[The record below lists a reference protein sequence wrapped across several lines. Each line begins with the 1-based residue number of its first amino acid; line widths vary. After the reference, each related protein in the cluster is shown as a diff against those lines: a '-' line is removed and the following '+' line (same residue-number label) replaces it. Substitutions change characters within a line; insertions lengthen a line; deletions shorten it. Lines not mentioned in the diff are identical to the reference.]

1 MITHVLTVHKQ
12 TNNTYA
18 NIHNMVLTDIQAI
31 ASQYQPR
38 RTRNGFGSGGSSK
51 TNKVPTLEM
60 TRKQKDRER
69 TLARK
74 RARFEAHNPMDFL
87 SNKYTSI
94 SNQSAREG
102 TDYNPLLQ
110 MTPEQA
116 FTRRV
121 INGEV
126 RLSEIRK
133 NLAIV
138 RDNLGYFYDNSQLDT
153 RNIYHVSLPQG
164 YAEDEDPLLNSRMV
178 MICTDTETVYV
189 LVLRISGRRD

>member
-1 MITHVLTVHKQ
+1 MDLTEILAVAALVL
-12 TNNTYA
+12 
-18 NIHNMVLTDIQAI
+18 L
-31 ASQYQPR
+31 ASQDQPS
-38 RTRNGFGSGGSSK
+38 RTRNGSGSRRSRK
-51 TNKVPTLEM
+51 TKKVPTLEM
-60 TRKQKDRER
+60 TRKQKARAR
-69 TLARK
+69 TQARK
-74 RARFEAHNPMDFL
+74 RARFEAHNPMEFL

-121 INGEV
+121 INGEI
-126 RLSEIRK
+126 RLSEMRK

-164 YAEDEDPLLNSRMV
+164 YAEDEDPLLDSRMV
-178 MICTDTETVYV
+178 RICTDTETVYV

>member
-1 MITHVLTVHKQ
+1 MDLTHIMTVAALVL
-12 TNNTYA
+12 
-18 NIHNMVLTDIQAI
+18 
-31 ASQYQPR
+31 ASQDQPR
-38 RTRNGFGSGGSSK
+38 RTRNGSGSRRSRK
-51 TNKVPTLEM
+51 TKKVPTLEM
-60 TRKQKDRER
+60 TRKQKAKAR
-69 TLARK
+69 TQARK
-74 RARFEAHNPMDFL
+74 RARFEAHNPTDSL
-87 SNKYTSI
+87 SNKNTSI

-116 FTRRV
+116 FTRCV

-153 RNIYHVSLPQG
+153 RNVYHVSLPQG
-164 YAEDEDPLLNSRMV
+164 YAEDEDHLINSRMV
-178 MICTDTETVYV
+178 RICTDTETVYV
-189 LVLRISGRRD
+189 LVLSISGRRD